1 MEGIVIIKY
10 GSLAHVGVGLKLL
23 HSFFQLVCVISGET
37 VIIISKWHRFQYIL
51 RFFCGFHRVITLTM
65 N

>member
-10 GSLAHVGVGLKLL
+10 GSLAHIEVGLKFL
-23 HSFFQLVCVISGET
+23 HSLFQLVSVRSGEIL
-37 VIIISKWHRFQYIL
+37 IIITKWHRFQHIL
-51 RFFCGFHRVITLTM
+51 CLFCGFHRVVTSVL